1 MYNIYSAQ
9 NADLNLVRHVFTLGD
24 SFKLLA
30 VGLYIQMGHFFNN
43 YQNNILSFYKKCH
56 LYTFTY

>member
-9 NADLNLVRHVFTLGD
+9 NADLNLVFTLGD